1 MLLTSETVRSY
12 RASVSSD
19 DPTLDPA
26 RPSPALD
33 DLAERTGVE
42 LVTWPDGEARR
53 QQLARAG
60 VPRLL
65 LVAPDATAPTG
76 VGIDEDWVR
85 LPAERGDVVARIQRL
100 SLVLEHLQHDHP
112 VLDQRHIVHYG
123 GVSVVLSAAQAQVM
137 ELLLEH
143 PSQIVPRGVL
153 ELALWPAGAPGPK
166 ALDGVVFRLRRRLAG
181 SGLVVR
187 SAHGRGFAIDAQEPS
202 VTVTEL
208 PRHTASLDHHDTDH
222 PTAV

>member
-19 DPTLDPA
+19 DPTPDPA

-143 PSQIVPRGVL
+143 PSQIVPRGAL

-166 ALDGVVFRLRRRLAG
+166 ALVGVDGWLAG
-181 SGLVVR
+181 RIPLPFGL
-187 SAHGRGFAIDAQEPS
+187 
-202 VTVTEL
+202 TVT
-208 PRHTASLDHHDTDH
+208 
-222 PTAV
+222 AVARRPVA

>member
-1 MLLTSETVRSY
+1 MLDGTSPHPSEPD
-12 RASVSSD
+12 AAA
-19 DPTLDPA
+19 DPA
-26 RPSPALD
+26 DPAVLD

-42 LVTWPDGEARR
+42 IVTWPDGEDRR
-53 QQLARAG
+53 QHLARAG

-65 LVAPDATAPTG
+65 LVAPGVEAPVG

-100 SLVLEHLQHDHP
+100 ARVIETLQHDHP

-137 ELLLEH
+137 ELLLAH
-143 PSQIVPRGVL
+143 PSQIVSRAEL
-153 ELALWPAGAPGPK
+153 EAALWPAGAPGPK

-187 SAHGRGFAIDAQEPS
+187 SAHARGFAIDAREPV
-202 VTVTEL
+202 VTATDRSARSGRVTGD
-208 PRHTASLDHHDTDH
+208 PDH